1 MKVQS
6 ALFEA
11 MAAPGDLVIDP
22 AARSFSVELA
32 CDKVDGRRFS
42 GADLVDHR
50 QP

>member
-1 MKVQS
+1 MKVPS

-11 MAAPGDLVIDP
+11 MTAPGDLVIDP
-22 AARSFSVELA
+22 AAGSFSGELA
-32 CDKVDGRRFS
+32 CDMVGGRRFS

>member
-6 ALFEA
+6 DLIEA
-11 MAAPGDLVIDP
+11 VTAPGDLVIDP
-22 AARSFSVELA
+22 AAGSFSVELA
-32 CDKVDGRRFS
+32 RDMVGGRRFS